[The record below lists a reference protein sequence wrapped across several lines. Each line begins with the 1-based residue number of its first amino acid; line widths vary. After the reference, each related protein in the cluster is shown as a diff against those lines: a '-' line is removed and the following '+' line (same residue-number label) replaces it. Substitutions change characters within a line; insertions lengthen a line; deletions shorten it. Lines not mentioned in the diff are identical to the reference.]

1 MRLSSPSSGDTY
13 DLPNAP
19 PGSAGQPSRNPGCSQ
34 VSWNLRAAQKP
45 IRRRCTGRTTTCRWR
60 YDSCC
65 VNLVQIEPPLRRRDD
80 VEVASPVEK
89 FRIGAASARR
99 DVFRV
104 EIKPLL
110 RPVPLL
116 EVLNVPI
123 LKQPL
128 TCAVIRPGSISSAEI
143 TSYNRTSGPE

>member
-1 MRLSSPSSGDTY
+1 MLSSFMESSRCSETDSPALHWTDN
-13 DLPNAP
+13 DL
-19 PGSAGQPSRNPGCSQ
+19 QC
-34 VSWNLRAAQKP
+34 
-45 IRRRCTGRTTTCRWR
+45 R

-80 VEVASPVEK
+80 VEVASTVEK